1 MKNKKLIKYTSRDF
15 DSIKSDLVDHARRY
29 YPNSYN
35 DFREGSFGSMIFDSV
50 AYVGDVLS
58 FYLDYQVN
66 ESFLET
72 SIEYDNVRRHAK
84 RYGYNFYGRPSAYGI
99 ATFYVLIP
107 AASSG
112 LGPDSNYLLRI
123 KTGTKL
129 NSTTG
134 ATFVVTEDIDF
145 SDPKNEV
152 VVARV
157 DETTGRPTYY
167 AIRATG
173 QIKSGT
179 LFRTNLS
186 IGAFKRFRRERIGP
200 SSINEIISVYDS
212 EGHRYYQVDYLSQ
225 NTVFIEVT
233 NKNAAADGVRSLL
246 KPFVVPRRFVIE
258 QDSTGTYMVFGHGSD
273 EESDT
278 QINVADP
285 SSVAIKL
292 TGRNYVT
299 DTAFDPT
306 KLLDTNKLGVAPQNT
321 TLTIVYGAND
331 SDDVNVPSNSVN
343 SLKDLIFEYPD
354 DSLVVESQSSFVLN
368 SLEVTNDQRIIGNT
382 PTPSTDEI
390 RIRSYGAYAAQNR
403 TVTREDYESY
413 VYLMPPKFGSIKR
426 ASVVNDPSSSN
437 RRLSLYLVST
447 DNDGNLALSND
458 TIKQNTKTWLNRN
471 KMLNDSI
478 DIYDPYIINVGFTF
492 FISVDSTYDKQV
504 VLNDCFNTLNNMFSD
519 KLYIGEPLYVA
530 NIYKDLNKLDGVIDV
545 QNVVFNIKNATNYAS
560 SPISLDE
567 LMSDDG
573 TFLKTPKNAILEIKF
588 PNLDIKGIAR

>member
-15 DSIKSDLVDHARRY
+15 DSIKSDLVDHAKRY

-35 DFREGSFGSMIFDSV
+35 DFREGSFGSMMFDSV
-50 AYVGDVLS
+50 AYVGDILS

-66 ESFLET
+66 ESFIET

-123 KTGTKL
+123 KTGTKI
-129 NSTTG
+129 NST
-134 ATFVVTEDIDF
+134 ANSTFILTEDVDF
-145 SDPKNEV
+145 ADPKNEV

-167 AIRATG
+167 AVRATG
-173 QIKSGT
+173 QVKSGT
-179 LFRTNLS
+179 LFRTNVT
-186 IGAFKRFRRERIGP
+186 IGAFERFKKVRVGP
-200 SSINEIISVYDS
+200 SSINEIMSVFDS

-225 NTVFIEVT
+225 NTVFMEVT
-233 NKNAAADGVRSLL
+233 NKNAATDNVRSLL

-273 EESDT
+273 AEADI

-285 SSVAIKL
+285 SSVAMKL
-292 TGRNYVT
+292 TGKNFIT

-321 TLTIVYGAND
+321 TLTITYGAND
-331 SDDVNVPSNSVN
+331 SDDVNVPSNALN
-343 SLKDLIFEYPD
+343 SIKDLIFEYPD
-354 DSLVVESQSSFVLN
+354 NSLVNPVQSAVVIE
-368 SLEVTNDQRIIGNT
+368 SLEVTNDQRIVGNT
-382 PTPSTDEI
+382 PTPSTEEI
-390 RIRSYGAYAAQNR
+390 RIRSYGAYASQNR
-403 TVTREDYESY
+403 AVTREDYESY
-413 VYLMPPKFGSIKR
+413 IYLMPPKFGSVKR
-426 ASVVNDPSSSN
+426 AGVVNDPSSSN
-437 RRLSLYLVST
+437 RKLSLYMVSE
-447 DNDGNLALSND
+447 DNDGNLQLANGTL
-458 TIKQNTKTWLNRN
+458 KQNVKTWLNRN

-492 FISVDSTYDKQV
+492 FISVESSYDKQV
-504 VLNDCFNTLNNMFSD
+504 VLNDCFDTLNKMFAD

-530 NIYKDLNKLDGVIDV
+530 NIYKELNKLEGVIDV
-545 QNVVFNIKNATNYAS
+545 QNVVFNIRNTANYAS
-560 SPISLDE
+560 SPISMQE
-567 LMSDDG
+567 LLSDDG

-588 PNLDIKGIAR
+588 PSLDIKGVAR

>member
-1 MKNKKLIKYTSRDF
+1 MKNKKLIRYTSRDF
-15 DSIKSDLVDHARRY
+15 DSIKSDLVDHAKRY

-35 DFREGSFGSMIFDSV
+35 DFREGSFGSLMFDSV
-50 AYVGDVLS
+50 AYVGDILS

-72 SIEYDNVRRHAK
+72 SVEYDNVRRHAR

-107 AASSG
+107 AAASG

-129 NSTTG
+129 SSTTG

-145 SDPKNEV
+145 GDPKNEV

-157 DETTGRPTYY
+157 DDTTGRPTYY
-167 AIRATG
+167 AVRATG

-179 LFRTNLS
+179 LFRTNIA
-186 IGAFKRFRRERIGP
+186 IGDFKRFRRERIGP
-200 SSINEIISVYDS
+200 SSINEIVSVFDS

-233 NKNAAADGVRSLL
+233 NKNAASDGVRSLL
-246 KPFVVPRRFVIE
+246 KPFVVPRRFTIE
-258 QDSTGTYMVFGHGSD
+258 QDSTGTYMVFGFGSD
-273 EESDT
+273 DESDT

-285 SSVAIKL
+285 SSVALKL

-331 SDDVNVPSNSVN
+331 SDDINVPSDSVN

-354 DSLVVESQSSFVLN
+354 DTLIDAGQSSFVIN
-368 SLEVTNDQRIIGNT
+368 SIEVNNDQRIVGNT

-437 RRLSLYLVST
+437 RRLSLYLVT
-447 DNDGNLALSND
+447 EDNDNNLVLAND
-458 TIKQNTKTWLNRN
+458 TIKQNVKTWLNRN

-478 DIYDPYIINVGFTF
+478 DIYDPYIINIGFTF
-492 FISVDSTYDKQV
+492 FLSVDSTYDKQV
-504 VLNDCFNTLNNMFSD
+504 VLNNCFNTLNNMFGD
-519 KLYIGEPLYVA
+519 KLYISEPLYVA
-530 NIYKDLNKLDGVIDV
+530 NIYKELNKLDGVIDV
-545 QNVVFNIKNATNYAS
+545 QNVVFNIKNTANYAS

-588 PNLDIKGIAR
+588 PSLDIKGVAR

>member
-1 MKNKKLIKYTSRDF
+1 MKNKKLIRYTSRDF
-15 DSIKSDLVDHARRY
+15 DSIKSDLVDHAKRY

-35 DFREGSFGSMIFDSV
+35 DFREGSFGSLMFDSV
-50 AYVGDVLS
+50 AYVGDILS

-72 SIEYDNVRRHAK
+72 SVEYDNVRRHAR

-107 AASSG
+107 AAASG

-129 NSTTG
+129 SSTTG

-145 SDPKNEV
+145 GDPKNEV

-157 DETTGRPTYY
+157 DDTTGRPTYY
-167 AIRATG
+167 AVRATG

-179 LFRTNLS
+179 LFRTNIA
-186 IGAFKRFRRERIGP
+186 IGDFKRFRRERIGP
-200 SSINEIISVYDS
+200 SSINEIVSVFDS

-233 NKNAAADGVRSLL
+233 NKNAATDGVRSLL
-246 KPFVVPRRFVIE
+246 KPFVVPRRFTIE
-258 QDSTGTYMVFGHGSD
+258 QDSTGTYMVFGFGSD
-273 EESDT
+273 DESDT

-285 SSVAIKL
+285 SSVALKL

-331 SDDVNVPSNSVN
+331 SDDVNVPSDSVN

-354 DSLVVESQSSFVLN
+354 DTLIDAGQSSFVIN
-368 SLEVTNDQRIIGNT
+368 SIEVNNDQRIVGNT

-437 RRLSLYLVST
+437 RRLSLYLVT
-447 DNDGNLALSND
+447 EDNDNNLVLAND
-458 TIKQNTKTWLNRN
+458 TIKQNVKTWLNRN

-478 DIYDPYIINVGFTF
+478 DIYDPYIINIGFTF

-504 VLNDCFNTLNNMFSD
+504 VLNNCFNTLNNMFGD
-519 KLYIGEPLYVA
+519 KLYISEPLYVA
-530 NIYKDLNKLDGVIDV
+530 NIYKELNKLDGVIDV
-545 QNVVFNIKNATNYAS
+545 QNVVFNIKNTANYAS

-588 PNLDIKGIAR
+588 PSLDIKGVAR

>member
-1 MKNKKLIKYTSRDF
+1 MKNKKLIRYTSRDF
-15 DSIKSDLVDHARRY
+15 DSIKSDLVDHAKRY

-35 DFREGSFGSMIFDSV
+35 DFREGSFGSLMFDSV
-50 AYVGDVLS
+50 AYVGDILS

-72 SIEYDNVRRHAK
+72 SVEYDNVRRHAR

-107 AASSG
+107 AAASG

-129 NSTTG
+129 SSTTG

-145 SDPKNEV
+145 GDPKNEV

-157 DETTGRPTYY
+157 DDTTGRPTYY
-167 AIRATG
+167 AVRATG

-179 LFRTNLS
+179 LFRTNIA
-186 IGAFKRFRRERIGP
+186 IGDFKRFRRERIGP
-200 SSINEIISVYDS
+200 SSINEIVSVFDS

-233 NKNAAADGVRSLL
+233 NKNAATDGVRSLL
-246 KPFVVPRRFVIE
+246 KPFVVPRRFTIE
-258 QDSTGTYMVFGHGSD
+258 QDSTGTYMVFGFGSD
-273 EESDT
+273 DESDT

-285 SSVAIKL
+285 SSVALKL

-331 SDDVNVPSNSVN
+331 SDDVNVPSDSVN

-354 DSLVVESQSSFVLN
+354 DTLIDAGQSSFVIN
-368 SLEVTNDQRIIGNT
+368 SIEVNNDQRIVGNT

-437 RRLSLYLVST
+437 RRLSLYLVT
-447 DNDGNLALSND
+447 EDNDNNLTLAND
-458 TIKQNTKTWLNRN
+458 TIKQNVKTWLNRN

-478 DIYDPYIINVGFTF
+478 DIYDPYIINIGFTF
-492 FISVDSTYDKQV
+492 FVSVDSTYDKQV
-504 VLNDCFNTLNNMFSD
+504 VLNNCFNTLNNMFGD
-519 KLYIGEPLYVA
+519 KLYISEPLYVA
-530 NIYKDLNKLDGVIDV
+530 NIYKELNKLDGVIDV
-545 QNVVFNIKNATNYAS
+545 QNVVFNIKNTANYAS

-588 PNLDIKGIAR
+588 PSLDIKGVAR

>member
-1 MKNKKLIKYTSRDF
+1 MKNKKLIRYTSRDF
-15 DSIKSDLVDHARRY
+15 DSIKSDLVDHAKRY

-35 DFREGSFGSMIFDSV
+35 DFREGSFGSLMFDSV
-50 AYVGDVLS
+50 AYVGDILS

-72 SIEYDNVRRHAK
+72 SVEYDNVRRHAR

-107 AASSG
+107 AAASG

-129 NSTTG
+129 SSTTG

-145 SDPKNEV
+145 GDPKNEV

-157 DETTGRPTYY
+157 DDTTGRPTYY
-167 AIRATG
+167 AVRATG

-179 LFRTNLS
+179 LFRTNIA
-186 IGAFKRFRRERIGP
+186 IGDFKRFRRERIGP
-200 SSINEIISVYDS
+200 SSINEIVSVFDS

-233 NKNAAADGVRSLL
+233 NKNAASDGVRSLL
-246 KPFVVPRRFVIE
+246 KPFVVPRRFTIE
-258 QDSTGTYMVFGHGSD
+258 QDSTGTYMVFGFGSD
-273 EESDT
+273 DESDT

-285 SSVAIKL
+285 SSVALKL

-331 SDDVNVPSNSVN
+331 SDDVNVPSDSVN

-354 DSLVVESQSSFVLN
+354 DTLIDAGQSSFVIN
-368 SLEVTNDQRIIGNT
+368 SIEVNNDQRIVGNT

-437 RRLSLYLVST
+437 RRLSLYLVT
-447 DNDGNLALSND
+447 EDNDNNLTLAND
-458 TIKQNTKTWLNRN
+458 TIKQNVKTWLNRN

-478 DIYDPYIINVGFTF
+478 DIYDPYIINIGFTF
-492 FISVDSTYDKQV
+492 FVSVDSTYDKQV
-504 VLNDCFNTLNNMFSD
+504 VLNNCFNTLNNMFGD
-519 KLYIGEPLYVA
+519 KLYISEPLYVA
-530 NIYKDLNKLDGVIDV
+530 NIYKELNKLDGVIDV
-545 QNVVFNIKNATNYAS
+545 QNVVFNIKNTANYAS

-588 PNLDIKGIAR
+588 PSLDIKGVAR

>member
-1 MKNKKLIKYTSRDF
+1 MKNKKLIRYTSRDF
-15 DSIKSDLVDHARRY
+15 DSIKSDLVDHAKRY

-35 DFREGSFGSMIFDSV
+35 DFREGSFGSLMFDSV
-50 AYVGDVLS
+50 AYVGDILS

-72 SIEYDNVRRHAK
+72 SVEYDNVRRHAR

-107 AASSG
+107 AAASG

-129 NSTTG
+129 SSTTG

-145 SDPKNEV
+145 GDPKNEV

-157 DETTGRPTYY
+157 DDTTGRPTYY
-167 AIRATG
+167 AVRATG

-179 LFRTNLS
+179 LFRTNIA
-186 IGAFKRFRRERIGP
+186 IGDFKRFRRERIGP
-200 SSINEIISVYDS
+200 SSINEIVSVFDS

-233 NKNAAADGVRSLL
+233 NKNAASDGVRSLL
-246 KPFVVPRRFVIE
+246 KPFVVPRRFTIE
-258 QDSTGTYMVFGHGSD
+258 QDSTGTYMVFGFGSD
-273 EESDT
+273 DESDT

-285 SSVAIKL
+285 SSVALKL

-331 SDDVNVPSNSVN
+331 SDDVNVPSDSVN

-354 DSLVVESQSSFVLN
+354 DTLIDAGQSSFVIN
-368 SLEVTNDQRIIGNT
+368 SIEVNNDQRIVGNT

-437 RRLSLYLVST
+437 RRLSLYLVT
-447 DNDGNLALSND
+447 EDNDNNLVLAND
-458 TIKQNTKTWLNRN
+458 TIKQNVKTWLNRN

-478 DIYDPYIINVGFTF
+478 DIYDPYIINIGFTF

-504 VLNDCFNTLNNMFSD
+504 VLNNCFNTLNNMFGD
-519 KLYIGEPLYVA
+519 KLYISEPLYVA
-530 NIYKDLNKLDGVIDV
+530 NIYKELNKLDGVIDV
-545 QNVVFNIKNATNYAS
+545 QNVVFNIKNTANYAS

-588 PNLDIKGIAR
+588 PSLDIKGVAR

>member
-15 DSIKSDLVDHARRY
+15 DSIKSDLVDHAKRY

-35 DFREGSFGSMIFDSV
+35 DFREGSFGSLMFDSV
-50 AYVGDVLS
+50 AYVGDILS

-72 SIEYDNVRRHAK
+72 SIEYDNVRRHAR

-129 NSTTG
+129 SSTTG

-145 SDPKNEV
+145 GDPKNEV

-225 NTVFIEVT
+225 NTVFIEAT

-246 KPFVVPRRFVIE
+246 KPFVVPRRFIIE
-258 QDSTGTYMVFGHGSD
+258 QDSTGTYMVFGFGSD
-273 EESDT
+273 DESST
-278 QINVADP
+278 QLNVADP
-285 SSVAIKL
+285 SSVALKL

-331 SDDVNVPSNSVN
+331 SDDVNVPSDSVN

-354 DSLVVESQSSFVLN
+354 DTLVTTSQSSFVIN
-368 SLEVTNDQRIIGNT
+368 SLEVNNDQRIIGNT

-437 RRLSLYLVST
+437 RRLSLYLIST
-447 DNDGNLALSND
+447 DNDGNLSLAND
-458 TIKQNTKTWLNRN
+458 TIKQNVKTWLNRN

-478 DIYDPYIINVGFTF
+478 DIYDPYIINIGFTF
-492 FISVDSTYDKQV
+492 FISADSTYDKQI
-504 VLNDCFNTLNNMFSD
+504 VLNDCFNALNNMFGD
-519 KLYIGEPLYVA
+519 KLYIGEPLYIA
-530 NIYKDLNKLDGVIDV
+530 NIYKELNKLDGVIDV
-545 QNVVFNIKNATNYAS
+545 QNVVFNIKNAANYAS
-560 SPISLDE
+560 SPISLNE
-567 LMSDDG
+567 LISDDG
-573 TFLKTPKNAILEIKF
+573 TFLKAPKNSILEIKF
-588 PNLDIKGIAR
+588 PNLDIKGVAR

>member
-1 MKNKKLIKYTSRDF
+1 MKNKKLIRYTSRDF
-15 DSIKSDLVDHARRY
+15 DSIKSDLVDHAKRY

-35 DFREGSFGSMIFDSV
+35 DFREGSFGSLMFDSV
-50 AYVGDVLS
+50 AYVGDILS

-72 SIEYDNVRRHAK
+72 SVEYDNVRRHAR

-107 AASSG
+107 AAASG

-129 NSTTG
+129 SSTTG

-145 SDPKNEV
+145 GDPKNEV

-157 DETTGRPTYY
+157 DDTTGRPTYY
-167 AIRATG
+167 AVRATG

-179 LFRTNLS
+179 LFRTNIA
-186 IGAFKRFRRERIGP
+186 IGDFKRFRRERIGP
-200 SSINEIISVYDS
+200 SSINEIVSVFDS

-233 NKNAAADGVRSLL
+233 NKNAATDGVRSLL
-246 KPFVVPRRFVIE
+246 KPFVVPRRFTIE
-258 QDSTGTYMVFGHGSD
+258 QDSTGTYMVFGFGSD
-273 EESDT
+273 DESDT

-285 SSVAIKL
+285 SSVALKL

-331 SDDVNVPSNSVN
+331 SDDVNVPSDSVN

-354 DSLVVESQSSFVLN
+354 DTLIDAGQSSFVIN
-368 SLEVTNDQRIIGNT
+368 SIEVNNDQRIVGNT

-437 RRLSLYLVST
+437 RRLSLYLVT
-447 DNDGNLALSND
+447 EDNDNNLVLAND
-458 TIKQNTKTWLNRN
+458 TIKQNVKTWLNRN

-478 DIYDPYIINVGFTF
+478 DIYDPYIINIGFTF
-492 FISVDSTYDKQV
+492 FVSVDSTYDKQV
-504 VLNDCFNTLNNMFSD
+504 VLNNCFNTLNNMFGD
-519 KLYIGEPLYVA
+519 KLYISEPLYVA
-530 NIYKDLNKLDGVIDV
+530 NIYKELNKLDGVIDV
-545 QNVVFNIKNATNYAS
+545 QNVVFNIKNTANYAS

-588 PNLDIKGIAR
+588 PSLDIKGVAR